1 MRFTKNAGF
10 TSLFCKKPINDRM
23 RSFKMMSDKLDGLRD
38 LLERL
43 SNAHGVSGHEGSSRD
58 IIKHELTPY
67 VDEMRTDAFGNLIAT
82 KKGSGPSVMLSAHMD
97 EIGLSAKYIDE
108 NGFIYFIG
116 IGGWFDQT
124 LLNQRV
130 MLHGT
135 NGAIA
140 GVIGSKPPHI
150 LEEEERKKPILI
162 KDMFIDVGASNAEE
176 VQGLGVTIGTPVTI
190 DRQFTPL
197 SNNLVTGKALDD
209 RAGCAMMIEA
219 MKRTNATTTIFAV
232 GSTQEEVGLKGAK
245 TASFGLNPDV
255 AIATETNIAGDH
267 PGIEKKLAHLELGKG
282 PSVTVVDGSGRGLI
296 TPDSVLRWTEE
307 TAATAQ
313 IAYQRDVSSGGTTDA
328 TAINLTRAGIPAGV
342 VSVVTRYLHTPV
354 EVLDLTDLD
363 ASAELI
369 ARMLESVGD
378 YF

>member
-1 MRFTKNAGF
+1 
-10 TSLFCKKPINDRM
+10 
-23 RSFKMMSDKLDGLRD
+23 MMSDKLDGLRD

-43 SNAHGVSGHEGSSRD
+43 SNAHGVSGHEESSRD

-135 NGAIA
+135 NGAVA

-282 PSVTVVDGSGRGLI
+282 PSVTVVDGGGRGLI

-363 ASAELI
+363 AAAELI

>member
-1 MRFTKNAGF
+1 
-10 TSLFCKKPINDRM
+10 
-23 RSFKMMSDKLDGLRD
+23 MMTDKLDSLRN

-43 SNAHGVSGHEGSSRD
+43 SNAHGVSGYEGSSRD
-58 IIKHELTPY
+58 IITQELTPY
-67 VDEMRTDAFGNLIAT
+67 VDGVKIDALGNLIAI
-82 KKGSGPSVMLSAHMD
+82 KKGKRPSVMLSAHTD
-97 EIGLSAKYIDE
+97 EVGLSAKYIDE

-130 MLHGT
+130 TLHGIK
-135 NGAIA
+135 GAVP

-150 LEEEERKKPILI
+150 LEEEEKKKPILA
-162 KDMFIDVGASNAEE
+162 KDMFIDIGAASAEDVE
-176 VQGLGVTIGTPVTI
+176 RLGVIIGTPVTM

-197 SNNLVTGKALDD
+197 TNNLVTGKALDD

-219 MKRTNATTTIFAV
+219 MKRTKATVTVFAV

-255 AIATETNIAGDH
+255 AIATETNIAGDY

-282 PSVTVVDGSGRGLI
+282 PSVTVVDGGGRGLI
-296 TPDSVLRWTEE
+296 TPQSVLRWIEE
-307 TAATAQ
+307 TAAKAQ

-354 EVLDLTDLD
+354 EVLNLEDLD
-363 ASAELI
+363 AAAELI
-369 ARMLESVGD
+369 ARMLETVGE

>member
-1 MRFTKNAGF
+1 
-10 TSLFCKKPINDRM
+10 
-23 RSFKMMSDKLDGLRD
+23 MMSDTLDGLRN
-38 LLERL
+38 LLEEL

-58 IIKHELTPY
+58 ILTHELTPY
-67 VDEMRTDAFGNLIAT
+67 VDEIRIDAFGNLIAT
-82 KKGSGPSVMLSAHMD
+82 KSGKGPSVMLSAHMD
-97 EIGLSAKYIDE
+97 EVGLSAKYIDE

-130 MLHGT
+130 RLHGT
-135 NGAIA
+135 KGDIP

-150 LEEEERKKPILI
+150 LEEEEKKKTIPM
-162 KDMFIDVGASNAEE
+162 KDMFIDIGATSPEDVE
-176 VQGLGVTIGTPVTI
+176 GLGVRIGTPVTI
-190 DRQFTPL
+190 DRHFTPL
-197 SNNLVTGKALDD
+197 SGNFVTGKALDD

-219 MKRTNATTTIFAV
+219 MKRTTATTTVFAV

-267 PGIEKKLAHLELGKG
+267 PGIEKKMAHLELGKG
-282 PSVTVVDGSGRGLI
+282 PSVTVVDGGGRGLI
-296 TPDSVLRWTEE
+296 TPDSVLRWIEG
-307 TAATAQ
+307 TAKEAR
-313 IAYQRDVSSGGTTDA
+313 IGYQRDVSSGGTTDA

-342 VSVVTRYLHTPV
+342 ISVVTRYLHTPV
-354 EVLDLTDLD
+354 EVLNLEDLD
-363 ASAELI
+363 AAAELV
-369 ARMLESVGD
+369 ARMLETVAD

>member
-1 MRFTKNAGF
+1 MMPDKFAG
-10 TSLFCKKPINDRM
+10 LQ
-23 RSFKMMSDKLDGLRD
+23 D
-38 LLERL
+38 LLKRL

-58 IIKHELTPY
+58 ILARELTGH
-67 VDEMRTDAFGNLIAT
+67 VDEMRVDAFGNLIAT
-82 KKGSGPSVMLSAHMD
+82 KTGSGPSVMLSAHMD
-97 EIGLSAKYIDE
+97 EVGLSAKYIDE

-130 MLHGT
+130 TLHGAR
-135 NGAIA
+135 GDVP

-150 LEEEERKKPILI
+150 LSDEEKKKPIEM
-162 KDMFIDVGASNAEE
+162 KDMFIDVGVANAEE
-176 VQGLGVTIGTPVTI
+176 AGGLGIMIGTPITI
-190 DRQFTPL
+190 DRAFTPL
-197 SNNLVTGKALDD
+197 ANNLVTGKALDD

-219 MKRTNATTTIFAV
+219 MKRTKASATVFAV
-232 GSTQEEVGLKGAK
+232 GSAQEEVGLKGAR

-267 PGIEKKLAHLELGKG
+267 PGIEKKMAHLELGKG
-282 PSVTVVDGSGRGLI
+282 PSVTVVDGGGRGLI
-296 TPDSVLRWTEE
+296 TPDSVLRWIEE
-307 TAATAQ
+307 TAEKAGIT
-313 IAYQRDVSSGGTTDA
+313 YQRDVSTGGTTDA

-354 EVLDLTDLD
+354 EVLNLADLD
-363 ASAELI
+363 AAAELI
-369 ARMLESVGD
+369 ARALETVGD

>member
-1 MRFTKNAGF
+1 
-10 TSLFCKKPINDRM
+10 
-23 RSFKMMSDKLDGLRD
+23 MSDKLDGLQN

-58 IIKHELTPY
+58 ILTSELASY
-67 VDEMRTDAFGNLIAT
+67 VDEFRIDAFGNLIAT
-82 KKGSGPSVMLSAHMD
+82 KKGKGPSVMLSAHMD
-97 EIGLSAKYIDE
+97 EVGLSAKYIDE

-116 IGGWFDQT
+116 IGGWFEQT

-130 MLHGT
+130 TLHGT
-135 NGAIA
+135 KGVVP

-150 LEEEERKKPILI
+150 LEEEEKKKPIPI
-162 KDMFIDVGASNAEE
+162 KDMFIDIGAASAEDANS
-176 VQGLGVTIGTPVTI
+176 LGVTIGTPITI

-219 MKRTNATTTIFAV
+219 IKRTEATTTVFAV

-255 AIATETNIAGDH
+255 AIATETNIAGDY
-267 PGIEKKLAHLELGKG
+267 PGIEKKMAHLELGKG
-282 PSVTVVDGSGRGLI
+282 PSVTVVDGGGRGLI
-296 TPDSVLRWTEE
+296 TPDSVLRWIEE
-307 TAATAQ
+307 TAANAQ
-313 IAYQRDVSSGGTTDA
+313 ISCQRDVSSGGTTDA

-354 EVLDLTDLD
+354 EVLNLEDLD
-363 ASAELI
+363 AAAELI
-369 ARMLESVGD
+369 ARMLETVGD

>member
-1 MRFTKNAGF
+1 MNEGWCNTQ
-10 TSLFCKKPINDRM
+10 
-23 RSFKMMSDKLDGLRD
+23 
-38 LLERL
+38 
-43 SNAHGVSGHEGSSRD
+43 HVYGHEGSCRD
-58 IIKHELTPY
+58 ILTHEVTAY
-67 VDEMRTDAFGNLIAT
+67 NVEIRIDAFGNLIAT
-82 KKGSGPSVMLSAHMD
+82 KKGKGPSVMLSAHMD
-97 EIGLSAKYIDE
+97 EVGLSAKYIDE

-116 IGGWFDQT
+116 IGGWFEQT

-130 MLHGT
+130 TLHGT
-135 NGAIA
+135 KGVVP

-150 LEEEERKKPILI
+150 LEEEEKKKPIPI
-162 KDMFIDVGASNAEE
+162 KDMFIDIGAASAEDANS
-176 VQGLGVTIGTPVTI
+176 LGVTIGTPITI

-219 MKRTNATTTIFAV
+219 IKRTEATTTIFAV

-255 AIATETNIAGDH
+255 AIATETSIAGDH
-267 PGIEKKLAHLELGKG
+267 PGIEKKMAHLELGKG
-282 PSVTVVDGSGRGLI
+282 PSVTVVDGGGRGLI
-296 TPDSVLRWTEE
+296 TPDSVLRWIEE

-313 IAYQRDVSSGGTTDA
+313 ITCQRDVSSGGTTDA

-354 EVLDLTDLD
+354 EVLNLEDLD
-363 ASAELI
+363 AAAELI
-369 ARMLESVGD
+369 ARMLETVGD
-378 YF
+378 FF